1 MYLLAC
7 IYLALFV
14 NFFILLTSSLCNL
27 FCNVNLTAPPA
38 TLPIFSLNFQSYA
51 LPSFPQNLTTLLGG
65 VSAPGRAA
73 NVWWQPL
80 HGQRLPAEEWQCFP
94 FPRILCPLAVPLSV
108 RFLAR
113 GALCPVCHMLEPS
126 LLPAWDHEI
135 TANNNNVNILNL
147 QNKRHRD

>member
-7 IYLALFV
+7 IYLALPV
-14 NFFILLTSSLCNL
+14 NSFILFTEVRSLCNL
-27 FCNVNLTAPPA
+27 FHNVNLTAPP
-38 TLPIFSLNFQSYA
+38 IFFLISKLVLC
-51 LPSFPQNLTTLLGG
+51 LPSFPQNLTTVFGS
-65 VSAPGRAA
+65 VSVPGRAA
-73 NVWWQPL
+73 SVWGQPVP
-80 HGQRLPAEEWQCFP
+80 GQRLPAEQWECFP
-94 FPRILCPLAVPLSV
+94 FPRMLCPLAVLLSV

-135 TANNNNVNILNL
+135 TANNNNVNIPNL